1 MFRLRTVTREH
12 SRNVLVLFVAFRPRT
27 GFLRAK
33 SKRTRCDEVLS
44 VRRACFGFAKS
55 DFFAF
60 FCIFFALFGAFHSHS
75 LQMEK
80 APLLPEF
87 LKEHDI
93 MYSPHSSEDVF
104 NETLLYC
111 SQLFGTVH
119 SADNFEVQASFGI
132 GSTLYVSFNIY
143 TVLFEQVELTGIYM
157 HLLNGDYLGYQS
169 LYRVFSERVQESY
182 SLVPY
187 FDQPQATKKRKL
199 NV

>member
-1 MFRLRTVTREH
+1 
-12 SRNVLVLFVAFRPRT
+12 
-27 GFLRAK
+27 
-33 SKRTRCDEVLS
+33 
-44 VRRACFGFAKS
+44 
-55 DFFAF
+55 
-60 FCIFFALFGAFHSHS
+60 
-75 LQMEK
+75 MEK

-199 NV
+199 NVWTVKIDQSVLVYKKLCCLTQTYTRGIFRVTKSKFTRSTYYLFQHAYK